1 MKPFRIIFCSVFFVL
16 TSFNGFSQIELPKQR
31 VDSAGLILFLTPNFS
46 YNFSMADLRKEFG
59 NNLSIGTD
67 ICLKT
72 KSNWSID
79 FSFKYYF
86 NGKVENAVLDS
97 TFQHITA
104 NGIFINRSG
113 AASSEIQVDF
123 RGVSFH
129 LQAGKVIPVFHK
141 FRNSGI
147 WVKLGMGVM
156 QHYLYIKNPQDQV
169 PAIAAKDPDNYQAGY
184 DRLTLGFSLNQFIG
198 YMHLTKKNLLCFY
211 GGIEFSEIFA
221 KRQRE
226 YDFNLMR
233 KDDAQPFESLVGIKI
248 GWIIPLYKH
257 NPYTEFEYR

>member
-1 MKPFRIIFCSVFFVL
+1 MNKYLCIIFTVLMVFQ
-16 TSFNGFSQIELPKQR
+16 GFSQVELPKQKI
-31 VDSAGLILFLTPNFS
+31 DSAGLILFLTPNFS
-46 YNFSMADLRKEFG
+46 YHFSLADLRKEFG
-59 NNLSIGTD
+59 NNLSIGAD

-72 KSNWSID
+72 KSNWSIN
-79 FSFKYYF
+79 FGFKYYF

-97 TFQHITA
+97 TFKYITA
-104 NGIFINRSG
+104 SGLFINRSG
-113 AASSEIQVDF
+113 VASSEIEVDF
-123 RGVSFH
+123 RGTSFH
-129 LQAGKVIPVFHK
+129 LQGGKVIPVSQK

-147 WVKLGMGVM
+147 WVQFGIGFM
-156 QHYLYIKNPQDQV
+156 QHYLYIKNPQQSEYRV
-169 PAIAAKDPDNYQAGY
+169 PALEPEYQKGY

-211 GGIEFSEIFA
+211 GGVEFSEVFA

-233 KDDAQPFESLVGIKI
+233 KDDAKLFESIIGLKV

-257 NPYTEFEYR
+257 NPYMEYEYR